1 MPWRFWSVFSLYKI
15 LSDFSAVQ
23 ETIGKTLRV
32 TATFPNF
39 QRALWTKKI
48 GSGNKIF
55 EYILGE
61 LFFANIGL

>member
-39 QRALWTKKI
+39 QRALSPKKI

-55 EYILGE
+55 EYILGDYFSRI
-61 LFFANIGL
+61 LA